1 MKITKSESE
10 KLFNDLYVK
19 MSNKIEESTETIFSD
34 VSIAEQAQTHYN
46 EFMESQYSKLFF
58 QESSTYEKNKVIKSF
73 IENEV
78 LSDIYTST
86 YDHLIFES
94 TDNELSFSQQIILE
108 NTQEQFGVRYKGD
121 NTNNNVDII
130 EEFSLAG
137 IGATLGVGAMFGVIP
152 ATAFAGITFLG
163 MNLLFPSRYAR
174 ASDMFFEKSLGLLG
188 IAVFGTKSLLS
199 MGNTSLAASNNNI
212 LNFDNIDVNP
222 DVRKLFNTLARSN
235 NKKAPIDGINTIV
248 ANCLENNNA
257 LEAGDIDPSQAGYF
271 RGQYSPKNNS
281 VFTVFVES
289 LFKKSASKSDEEFGT
304 LIKYRRCLSE
314 KLVDMYKFLMIAN
327 ISQSK
332 EYKKII
338 RVMKKGFH
346 TNPEQLLTFIHT
358 DTESDQISKENIIT
372 LIKFRLFLDEM
383 ASDLKKGA
391 FDVDR
396 EASIYLTQRLSQV
409 DNEIEDYLSKN
420 QKRIETAFESHDDF
434 RRKDFKYNKIPDRN
448 LKRNLFGTSDKVN

>member
-1 MKITKSESE
+1 MKNIKSESE
-10 KLFNDLYVK
+10 ELFNDLYVK

-34 VSIAEQAQTHYN
+34 VSIAGQTQEHYS
-46 EFMESQYSKLFF
+46 EFMASQYSKLFF

-94 TDNELSFSQQIILE
+94 SDNELSFSQQILLE
-108 NTQEQFGVRYKGD
+108 NTQEQFGVRYKGE
-121 NTNNNVDII
+121 NEII

-137 IGATLGVGAMFGVIP
+137 IGATLGVGALFGAVP

-174 ASDMFFEKSLGLLG
+174 ASDMFFEKSLGMLG
-188 IAVFGTKSLLS
+188 TALFGTKSILAR
-199 MGNTSLAASNNNI
+199 GNSSLAASNNNI

-222 DVRKLFNTLARSN
+222 DVKKLFNSLARTN
-235 NKKAPIDGINTIV
+235 DKKAPVEGINTIV

-257 LEAGDIDPSQAGYF
+257 LEAADIDPSQKGYF
-271 RGQYSPKNNS
+271 SGKYSPRNNS
-281 VFTVFVES
+281 IFTVAIES
-289 LFKKSASKSDEEFGT
+289 LFKKSASKTDEEFGT

-358 DTESDQISKENIIT
+358 DTESDQINKENIVT
-372 LIKFRLFLDEM
+372 LMKFRLFLNDM
-383 ASDLKKGA
+383 VDDLKKGT
-391 FDVDR
+391 FDVDK
-396 EASIYLTQRLSQV
+396 ESSIYLAQRLSQV
-409 DNEIEDYLSKN
+409 DTEIEDYLAKN
-420 QKRIETAFESHDDF
+420 QKRIETAFETQDDF
-434 RRKDFKYNKIPDRN
+434 RQKDFKHNKIPDRK